1 MKQGIMVLVDIKN
14 QIVKQLEIFGKV
26 IKDKKFILG
35 HKDNR
40 VRISDKKKINTN
52 GYNISKEEGWSI
64 KRDIIGD

>member
-1 MKQGIMVLVDIKN
+1 M
-14 QIVKQLEIFGKV
+14 EIFGKV

-40 VRISDKKKINTN
+40 VRVSDKKKINTN

-64 KRDIIGD
+64 KKDIIGD